1 MKAQIQQI
9 LIQNTS
15 KDNHPVLASATVK
28 QQLLPIINHLMDTN
42 FGRFVQTLYEL
53 DIDEKKIMDITT
65 TGAMDAGQVADL
77 ILEREQKKIETRRL
91 FHRDYNGDEGLLL

>member
-1 MKAQIQQI
+1 
-9 LIQNTS
+9 
-15 KDNHPVLASATVK
+15 
-28 QQLLPIINHLMDTN
+28 
-42 FGRFVQTLYEL
+42 VQTLYEL